1 MKSYTPER
9 PDSFA
14 SNFGIFPSSA
24 ERCDGT
30 TKLLVIDDD
39 RMFRE
44 FEVPVRCDLDR
55 SATLGKPFALEHLV
69 RNVRSLLAH
78 VAPLPLRKP

>member
-1 MKSYTPER
+1 MKSYTLER
-9 PDSFA
+9 PNSFA
-14 SNFGIFPSSA
+14 SNFVIFPSSA
-24 ERCDGT
+24 ERGDGT

-55 SATLGKPFALEHLV
+55 FAMLGKPFTLDTLFHKV
-69 RNVRSLLAH
+69 RRLLAH
-78 VAPLPLRKP
+78 VAPLPIRRH